1 MSKLPKELD
10 ELCIKVGTF
19 IEYWGF
25 KEIEGRIWCHLLL
38 SDRALCPQDLI
49 ERTGVS
55 KGLISISLARLLEY
69 DVIRLEYTEG
79 RRTQYF
85 QVNENVMEVIRGVLI
100 SRERELL
107 KSILESV
114 QALKKL
120 PQNKVEGLNT
130 NRINF
135 LLGFVKAA
143 NQYLKILIFGGDKIS
158 KLLFEKAPSVKH

>member
-1 MSKLPKELD
+1 
-10 ELCIKVGTF
+10 
-19 IEYWGF
+19 
-25 KEIEGRIWCHLLL
+25 
-38 SDRALCPQDLI
+38 
-49 ERTGVS
+49 
-55 KGLISISLARLLEY
+55 
-69 DVIRLEYTEG
+69 
-79 RRTQYF
+79 
-85 QVNENVMEVIRGVLI
+85 MEVIRGVLI